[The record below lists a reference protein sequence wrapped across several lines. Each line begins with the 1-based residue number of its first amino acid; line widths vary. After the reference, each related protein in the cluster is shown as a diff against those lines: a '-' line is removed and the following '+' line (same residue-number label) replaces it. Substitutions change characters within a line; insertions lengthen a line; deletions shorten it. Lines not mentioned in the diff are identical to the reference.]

1 VTDRILTLRELNRA
15 TLARQMLLAR
25 ADVPVP
31 AAIERLVGL
40 QAQLASSPYV
50 GLWTRLADFERDDL
64 ARLIEGHAV
73 VKATLMRATLHLAA
87 ADDYLRFR
95 ATLQPM
101 LTYAGRSI
109 AKRRGGNTI
118 DVPALLAL
126 AREYIEEQPRT
137 FEEISAMLS
146 ERLPDHDI
154 GALRYT
160 VRTHLPLVQTPTD
173 ARWSYP
179 GNPQFTLAEAWLG
192 QPIVAEQDLRG
203 LVYRYLAA
211 FGPASVQDVQT
222 WSGFPK
228 LKEAIATFR
237 AELIAYRDER
247 GRELLDL
254 PDAVLPEAAALPPA
268 ETPAP
273 VRFLPEYDNLLLSHD
288 NRRRV
293 IADAHRSKVYL
304 PGLRVAATILVDGFV
319 AGAWKI
325 EKTKSAAT
333 LTITPFEPLAQAP
346 RDALVEEGERLVR
359 FVEPDAKVF
368 DVRFTDV

>member
-1 VTDRILTLRELNRA
+1 MIERILTLRELNRA
-15 TLARQMLLAR
+15 TLARQMLLER
-25 ADVPVP
+25 ATVSAP

-40 QAQLASSPYV
+40 QAQLPVAPYV
-50 GLWTRLADFERDDL
+50 GLWTRLTGFRRDDL
-64 ARLIEGHAV
+64 ATAIVEHGV
-73 VKATLMRATLHLAA
+73 VKATTMRATLHLLTAE
-87 ADDYLRFR
+87 DYLRFR

-126 AREYIEEQPRT
+126 AREYIAEQPRT
-137 FEEISAMLS
+137 FEEISAMLA

-160 VRTHLPLVQTPTD
+160 VRTHLPLTQTPTD

-179 GNPQFTLAEAWLG
+179 GNPHFALAEAWLG
-192 QPIVAEQDLRG
+192 RPISPEEDLKA
-203 LVYRYLAA
+203 LVFRYLAA

-228 LKEAIATFR
+228 LKEAIGEFKADLR
-237 AELIAYRDER
+237 VYRDER

-254 PDAVLPEAAALPPA
+254 PDTPLVDEA
-268 ETPAP
+268 TPAP
-273 VRFLPEYDNLLLSHD
+273 VRFLPEYDNLLLSHQ
-288 NRRRV
+288 NRTRV
-293 IADAHRSKVYL
+293 IPEKHHAHVFL
-304 PGLRVAATILVDGFV
+304 AGLRVAATILVDGFV

-325 EKTKSAAT
+325 EKAKGAAT
-333 LTITPFEPLAQAP
+333 LTITPFEPLAQAT
-346 RDALVEEGERLVR
+346 RDALAEEGERLAR
-359 FVEPDAKVF
+359 FVEADAKAF
-368 DVRFTDV
+368 EVRFGDTDERR

>member
-1 VTDRILTLRELNRA
+1 MTERVLTLRELNRA
-15 TLARQMLLAR
+15 TLSRHMLLAR
-25 ADVPVP
+25 ADMPVS
-31 AAIERLVGL
+31 AAIRRLVGL

-64 ARLIEGHAV
+64 ARLIEGHTV
-73 VKATLMRATLHLAA
+73 VKATLMRATLHLVA

-101 LTYAGRSI
+101 LTYAGRSV

-126 AREYIEEQPRT
+126 AREYIAEQPRT
-137 FEEISAMLS
+137 FEEISAMLA

-160 VRTHLPLVQTPTD
+160 VRTHLPLVQTPTE
-173 ARWSYP
+173 ALWSYP
-179 GNPQFTLAEAWLG
+179 GNPQFALAEAWLG
-192 QPIVAEQDLRG
+192 QPIVAEEDLRG

-222 WSGFPK
+222 WSGFPR

-237 AELIAYRDER
+237 AELIVYRDER
-247 GRELLDL
+247 DRELLDL
-254 PDAVLPEAAALPPA
+254 PDATLPSA

-325 EKTKSAAT
+325 EKTKAAAR
-333 LTITPFEPLAQAP
+333 LTITPFEPLTP
-346 RDALVEEGERLVR
+346 SVRDALAEEGERLVR
-359 FVEPDAKVF
+359 FVEMDSKAF
-368 DVRFTDV
+368 QVRFADL